1 MARSEKSKLMGSI
14 HHYTSTSDIYLTS
27 GCRRRRVL
35 RGILGVLQRLV
46 WNFMEYGA
54 AYVPTVKY
62 ILKKVEGIVLHL
74 PTLQCGHEA

>member
-1 MARSEKSKLMGSI
+1 
-14 HHYTSTSDIYLTS
+14 
-27 GCRRRRVL
+27 
-35 RGILGVLQRLV
+35 
-46 WNFMEYGA
+46 MEYGA